1 MATTIYKTYG
11 VELKDIEDSSRS
23 FWALAST
30 EAPDRDGDVIS
41 TQGWQLE
48 NYRKNPVVLFA
59 HKYDSPPIA
68 KALEV
73 GVSQGRLMF
82 RAQFASRKEYPFADT
97 IYKLYRGG
105 YLRSFSV
112 GFIPRLWE
120 DIRGL
125 KGRLFKEQELVEI
138 SAVPIPTNPQALIEA
153 QKKGLITRRDIKSLG
168 EASHLSATRTGG
180 LAYQFGEFP
189 TPAPSV
195 AKGEEGGPSLG
206 GIDIHREVLGKL
218 DLMVREAE
226 LLRARSLL
234 SPEEVAAIMESAL
247 GESGLK

>member
-48 NYRKNPVVLFA
+48 NYRKNPVILFA

-168 EASHLSATRTGG
+168 EASQL
-180 LAYQFGEFP
+180 FP
-189 TPAPSV
+189 T
-195 AKGEEGGPSLG
+195 EDGGQTNKANL
-206 GIDIHREVLGKL
+206 HREVLGKL